1 MKKFLFAAYMIFL
14 VTLVPAVIFA
24 YLHSDNSGKNNKTN
38 TEISKEI
45 SNGREDA
52 DLLHLV
58 KTF

>member
-1 MKKFLFAAYMIFL
+1 MKKFIFTIYMIFL

-24 YLHSDNSGKNNKTN
+24 YLHSDNSTKNNKAN

-45 SNGREDA
+45 SNGHEDA

>member
-1 MKKFLFAAYMIFL
+1 MKKFLFTAYMIFL

-45 SNGREDA
+45 SNSGDDA
-52 DLLHLV
+52 GMLHLV